1 MKITTKLFGEIEAAE
16 EKIIFFPGGII
27 GFPNLQRF
35 MLIHDAENEANNI
48 SWLQSIDEAAF
59 AMPVIN
65 PLLLIGDYDPMVEEE
80 MLDVLEGLKPEDML
94 VVVTITVPSDLAKMT
109 ANLKAPI
116 IVNAGNNKACQL
128 IIEDE
133 RYEVKHPVYHLLK
146 EKKGD

>member
-1 MKITTKLFGEIEAAE
+1 MKITTKLFGEIEVAE

-35 MLIHDAENEANNI
+35 MLIHDAENASNNI

-65 PLLLIGDYDPMVEEE
+65 PLLLIRDYDPMVEEE
-80 MLDVLEGLKPEDML
+80 MLDVLEGLRPEDML
-94 VVVTITVPSDLAKMT
+94 VVVTITVPSDLTKMT